1 MENLLPVW
9 RRVLVVVAHPDDE
22 SFGLGGVIGR
32 FVAAAAEGEDG
43 DRFLRADKAV
53 EAIEFYLNQEQC
65 DAVNAAREEVE
76 GRQWDQARV
85 RRQYI
90 PIAPDPAMDDSY
102 FVDRAHDPD
111 AAPAP

>member
-1 MENLLPVW
+1 M
-9 RRVLVVVAHPDDE
+9 
-22 SFGLGGVIGR
+22 
-32 FVAAAAEGEDG
+32 
-43 DRFLRADKAV
+43 

-111 AAPAP
+111 AAPPPDRLPAAPPGGWVEQMARFADSLNDQDPRFPR